1 MLALIP
7 ALARAPLHLT
17 RGRLPLFGALILV
30 ALVAYGNQVVLSRR
44 VEQGVTV
51 DRLLFDARGVLVVIA
66 VALVGPLPAFAL
78 EALPELVSRRVNGML
93 GQIANLASYGWGA
106 LAAANVLKLLGHP
119 TAGSQ
124 ATLGAAGA
132 LAAAGF
138 AYFVVNFL
146 VARGL
151 FATLGRGR
159 SLLGLIRQ
167 ELVPALPAVSAIVLA
182 AAASAVFTAAIGP
195 AGLLPLALAVTAPQL
210 ALAIIAHSTPP
221 AAKRHPLLLG

>member
-7 ALARAPLHLT
+7 ALAQAPLHLT

-93 GQIANLASYGWGA
+93 GRIANLASYGWGA
-106 LAAANVLKLLGHP
+106 LAAANVLKLLGPSHSRLSGY
-119 TAGSQ
+119 AGCGWCARGRWLCVFRGELPGRSRRVCDPRPRTLTSWPDTPRAPRLP
-124 ATLGAAGA
+124 ATQQM
-132 LAAAGF
+132 AAADG
-138 AYFVVNFL
+138 
-146 VARGL
+146 
-151 FATLGRGR
+151 
-159 SLLGLIRQ
+159 
-167 ELVPALPAVSAIVLA
+167 
-182 AAASAVFTAAIGP
+182 
-195 AGLLPLALAVTAPQL
+195 
-210 ALAIIAHSTPP
+210 
-221 AAKRHPLLLG
+221 